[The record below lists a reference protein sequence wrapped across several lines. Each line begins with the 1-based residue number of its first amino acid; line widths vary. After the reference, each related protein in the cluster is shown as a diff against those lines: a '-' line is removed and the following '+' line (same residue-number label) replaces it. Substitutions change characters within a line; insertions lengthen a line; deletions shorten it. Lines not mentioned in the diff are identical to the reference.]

1 MGAVSDYIKARKKKE
16 PSLRMGSLKDIS
28 EAQKYP
34 PISTG
39 NVVLDYVTSIGGIP
53 RGLVTEIRG
62 ETGAGKTTAAT
73 QAAAQHQRRV
83 KAGESTGAILFLDFE
98 YAVND
103 EYFKNLGIDPED
115 EETFIY
121 YQPDNLED
129 GFQTALDMTKE
140 GLLGMII
147 VDSIAGAPAAAEMGA
162 DVGKQFIGTKAKAL
176 NQVFRMIVGPLRVHG
191 VALILIN
198 HEQVKIPQTFAEKQA
213 ALRGIQEKIS
223 PGGKPIEYYTSLRIA
238 LGKPSLKKSE
248 VQDDLL
254 NEKSKQVTA
263 TEVEAYA
270 FKNKLGHPHRKGKM
284 RVHFGKGFSQTYSS
298 FTILV
303 DHKIITKKAGG
314 HYSFPEALMPSE
326 GKVPVGEDNVVD
338 AIDND
343 PDWKK
348 RIVDVAEALVLQKQH
363 MEDDEEIIIADDL
376 VDAVIDEETGEVLED
391 E

>member
-1 MGAVSDYIKARKKKE
+1 MGSVSDYIKARKKKE
-16 PSLRMGSLKDIS
+16 SSLRMGSLKEIA
-28 EAQKYP
+28 EAQQYP

-73 QAAAQHQRRV
+73 QTAAQHQKRV
-83 KAGESTGAILFLDFE
+83 QAGESTGAILFMDFE

-103 EYFKNLGIDPED
+103 EYFRNLGIDTED

-121 YQPDNLED
+121 YQPDNLEE
-129 GFQTALDMTKE
+129 GFQTALDMTKA

-147 VDSIAGAPAAAEMGA
+147 VDSVAGAPAAAEMDA

-191 VALILIN
+191 VALVLIN

-213 ALRGIQEKIS
+213 AMRGIQEKIS

-238 LGKPSLKKSE
+238 LGKPSLKKTE
-248 VQDDLL
+248 VQDELIND
-254 NEKSKQVTA
+254 KSKQVTA

-303 DHKIITKKAGG
+303 DHKIIKKKAGG
-314 HYSFPEALMPSE
+314 HYDFPEALLPAE

-338 AIDND
+338 AIDSD

-348 RIVDVAEALVLQKQH
+348 RIVEVAEALVLKKQNTVE
-363 MEDDEEIIIADDL
+363 EDEVILLDDIE
-376 VDAVIDEETGEVLED
+376 DATIDEETGEVLTD